1 MKFFKLVLVILFFS
15 SVGFAG
21 YSPGTVG
28 FQFLR
33 TQVGA
38 RPSGMAGA
46 FLAIP
51 NDVHSLYYNPAGIAT
66 FTKRTGSFS
75 YLDHLL
81 DLNSGFIG
89 IVQPNLGPGNLG
101 VGVLYMDY
109 GNFKKTDI
117 DGNDLGNF
125 GAGSIA
131 IAGTYAGEPM
141 KNVLAGVS
149 VKYIRASID
158 NFSADAVAMDVGGI
172 YVIPS
177 KALTFAAGVFNLGQA
192 TSAFVERKDDLPFNF
207 RFGFAKKLEHLPLMI
222 AFNLYKFKE
231 EDWHGALG
239 GEFILSENLLLRLG
253 YDNIGKEMHV
263 DSSKDRFAGGSIG
276 LGIFWNTIRI
286 DYAYSSYGEIG
297 ALNRF
302 TVTGQF

>member
-101 VGVLYMDY
+101 VGVLYMD
-109 GNFKKTDI
+109 
-117 DGNDLGNF
+117 
-125 GAGSIA
+125 
-131 IAGTYAGEPM
+131 
-141 KNVLAGVS
+141 
-149 VKYIRASID
+149 
-158 NFSADAVAMDVGGI
+158 
-172 YVIPS
+172 
-177 KALTFAAGVFNLGQA
+177 
-192 TSAFVERKDDLPFNF
+192 
-207 RFGFAKKLEHLPLMI
+207 
-222 AFNLYKFKE
+222 
-231 EDWHGALG
+231 
-239 GEFILSENLLLRLG
+239 
-253 YDNIGKEMHV
+253 
-263 DSSKDRFAGGSIG
+263 
-276 LGIFWNTIRI
+276 
-286 DYAYSSYGEIG
+286 
-297 ALNRF
+297 
-302 TVTGQF
+302 